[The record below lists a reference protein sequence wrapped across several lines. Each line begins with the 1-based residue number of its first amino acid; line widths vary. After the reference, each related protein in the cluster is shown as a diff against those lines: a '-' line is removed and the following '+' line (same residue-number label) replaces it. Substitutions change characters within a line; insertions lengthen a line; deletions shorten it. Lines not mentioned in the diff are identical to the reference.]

1 MTTNDNNRNGSVG
14 LNTPVIESP
23 DPTSSRGPVGTPG
36 PTDGSEKT
44 EPVTRFATR
53 TAAKGAEGI
62 SKGKLMLLGGG
73 LAVAVLFFVFTA
85 VVGKSPKKLAA
96 TKPQS
101 QQARQEQSPPS
112 KGSVTPLMDTVR
124 TPAPDN
130 SSGQLG
136 PGDIR
141 RTRTADN
148 GSIGK
153 PFAGK
158 PVAATSLGNVPTFA
172 DTQQKW
178 EDPAPYG
185 GGSTAET
192 PQTQQNSL
200 KEPSLI
206 FVRSVAQG
214 PVLAPQRVNADDDG
228 TPRLELT
235 PGTRI
240 QAKLETQVSS
250 AVSAPVVA
258 VVEYTYA
265 IGNRII
271 VPAGARVY
279 GQLQQADR
287 SGLVSMK
294 FDEIELLDGA
304 REKIDAVGTGLDLG
318 PIKGNVYGKNTG
330 KNFLVR
336 AASGLGSVLA
346 EVAGNNTSAA
356 FSEDDML
363 RERLAGEHRHGRRF
377 GGDEP
382 QCQQPRGSL
391 RSGRHEDLRR
401 VHQARTNAFRASQG
415 QPDGSVDC
423 PLAARLSSS
432 PWPSAGA
439 FLCLAIIFNWRVAL
453 RLIGCCVACLRNAP
467 IMRPSLGS
475 HFTFGSRSVQMTQY
489 AVGQSLLPMPQSEI
503 GQRSVPL
510 TQSANE
516 QTTVPLTQF
525 AE

>member
-1 MTTNDNNRNGSVG
+1 MNIDDNNRNGSAG
-14 LNTPVIESP
+14 LNTPVSESSET
-23 DPTSSRGPVGTPG
+23 TSAQGPIRAPE
-36 PTDGSEKT
+36 PIDGAEKA
-44 EPVTRFATR
+44 EPVMRFATR
-53 TAAKGAEGI
+53 TATKGTEGI

-85 VVGKSPKKLAA
+85 IVGKSPKKLVAIRQ
-96 TKPQS
+96 PS
-101 QQARQEQSPPS
+101 QQATQQQSPPS
-112 KGSVTPLMDTVR
+112 KGSVTPLMDTVH

-141 RTRTADN
+141 RTRTVEN
-148 GSIGK
+148 GSGLRPI
-153 PFAGK
+153 AGK
-158 PVAATSLGNVPTFA
+158 PVVASSLGNVPSFA

-185 GGSTAET
+185 GGPTAET

-206 FVRSVAQG
+206 FVRSVTQG
-214 PVLAPQRVNADDDG
+214 PVLAAQKVNADEDV

-240 QAKLETQVSS
+240 QAKLETQISS
-250 AVSAPVVA
+250 AVLTPVVA
-258 VVEYTYA
+258 VAEYTYA
-265 IGNRII
+265 IGDRII

-287 SGLVSMK
+287 SGLVSVK
-294 FDEIELLDGA
+294 FDEIELLDGV

-346 EVAGNNTSAA
+346 EVAGNNSSAA

-363 RERLAGEHRHGRRF
+363 RERLAENIG
-377 GGDEP
+377 
-382 QCQQPRGSL
+382 
-391 RSGRHEDLRR
+391 
-401 VHQARTNAFRASQG
+401 
-415 QPDGSVDC
+415 
-423 PLAARLSSS
+423 
-432 PWPSAGA
+432 SAGDSEVMSLNA
-439 FLCLAIIFNWRVAL
+439 NNRV
-453 RLIGCCVACLRNAP
+453 V
-467 IMRPSLGS
+467 
-475 HFTFGSRSVQMTQY
+475 V
-489 AVGQSLLPMPQSEI
+489 
-503 GQRSVPL
+503 SVPAD
-510 TQSANE
+510 TKIYVVFTKHE
-516 QTTVPLTQF
+516 QTPSELHKVGPT
-525 AE
+525 AR

>member
-1 MTTNDNNRNGSVG
+1 MNTNENNRNGNGSI
-14 LNTPVIESP
+14 NTTPVAESSEP
-23 DPTSSRGPVGTPG
+23 AVSQGRIRTPE
-36 PTDGSEKT
+36 PIDGAEKA

-53 TAAKGAEGI
+53 TAVKGAEGI

-85 VVGKSPKKLAA
+85 IVGKSPKKLAA

-101 QQARQEQSPPS
+101 QQAQQEQSPPS

-141 RTRTADN
+141 RTRTA
-148 GSIGK
+148 GQWLKREAVCRQACCCHLSGK
-153 PFAGK
+153 CTHFCRH
-158 PVAATSLGNVPTFA
+158 
-172 DTQQKW
+172 
-178 EDPAPYG
+178 PAEV
-185 GGSTAET
+185 GGSGTLWRKLHSRNAASAAEQSQGALSDLRAKCGAKPGVGAT
-192 PQTQQNSL
+192 
-200 KEPSLI
+200 E
-206 FVRSVAQG
+206 AQCG
-214 PVLAPQRVNADDDG
+214 EDG

-240 QAKLETQVSS
+240 QAKLETQISS
-250 AVSAPVVA
+250 AVLAPVVA

-265 IGNRII
+265 IGDRII

-363 RERLAGEHRHGRRF
+363 RERLSENIGTAGDSEVM
-377 GGDEP
+377 
-382 QCQQPRGSL
+382 SL
-391 RSGRHEDLRR
+391 NANSR
-401 VHQARTNAFRASQG
+401 V
-415 QPDGSVDC
+415 V
-423 PLAARLSSS
+423 
-432 PWPSAGA
+432 
-439 FLCLAIIFNWRVAL
+439 V
-453 RLIGCCVACLRNAP
+453 
-467 IMRPSLGS
+467 
-475 HFTFGSRSVQMTQY
+475 
-489 AVGQSLLPMPQSEI
+489 
-503 GQRSVPL
+503 SVPAD
-510 TQSANE
+510 TKIYVVFTKHE
-516 QTTVPLTQF
+516 QTPSELHKVSPTVQ
-525 AE
+525 

>member
-1 MTTNDNNRNGSVG
+1 MSANENDRNGNG
-14 LNTPVIESP
+14 NMKTPVAESSE
-23 DPTSSRGPVGTPG
+23 PTVSQGSIHAPESI
-36 PTDGSEKT
+36 DGSGKA
-44 EPVTRFATR
+44 EPDIRFASR

-62 SKGKLMLLGGG
+62 SKGKLILLGGG

-85 VVGKSPKKLAA
+85 VVGKSPKKLVAA
-96 TKPQS
+96 KSPS
-101 QQARQEQSPPS
+101 QQAKQEQSPPL
-112 KGSVTPLMDTVR
+112 KGSVTPLRDTVH

-141 RTRTADN
+141 RTRTLDN
-148 GSIGK
+148 SSVTK

-158 PVAATSLGNVPTFA
+158 PAVASSLGNVPSFA

-185 GGSTAET
+185 GTPAAVT

-200 KEPSLI
+200 KESSLV
-206 FVRSVAQG
+206 FVRSVAQS
-214 PVLAPQRVNADDDG
+214 PVLTAQKINTDEDG

-240 QAKLETQVSS
+240 QAKLETQISS
-250 AVSAPVVA
+250 AVQAPVVA

-265 IGNRII
+265 IGDRII

-287 SGLVSMK
+287 SGLVSVK

-318 PIKGNVYGKNTG
+318 PIKGSVYGKSTG

-346 EVAGNNTSAA
+346 EVAGNNTSGA

-363 RERLAGEHRHGRRF
+363 RERLAENIGTA
-377 GGDEP
+377 GDSEVM
-382 QCQQPRGSL
+382 SL
-391 RSGRHEDLRR
+391 NANSR
-401 VHQARTNAFRASQG
+401 V
-415 QPDGSVDC
+415 V
-423 PLAARLSSS
+423 
-432 PWPSAGA
+432 
-439 FLCLAIIFNWRVAL
+439 V
-453 RLIGCCVACLRNAP
+453 
-467 IMRPSLGS
+467 
-475 HFTFGSRSVQMTQY
+475 
-489 AVGQSLLPMPQSEI
+489 
-503 GQRSVPL
+503 SVPADTKIYVVFTKHERTPSEL
-510 TQSANE
+510 HKMGPAAQ
-516 QTTVPLTQF
+516 
-525 AE
+525 